1 MDPTAEPMEIPD
13 PSAGE
18 GELTRS
24 SKRAKTGPGPELKR
38 VAEIVLVLS
47 TMARMRGGGKSPT
60 AAEMELMAEART
72 KLAEACACFAPK
84 DLIGREAI
92 GSVMEDL
99 GLNAKLRDQRL
110 GFRGPPKFTI
120 KEKLDNAKRKMDE
133 SKHFTAHAT
142 TYTSHP
148 STLSDIR
155 GALHTAR
162 IFPSDKPSNPP
173 ISSGAIPAS
182 SPLGH
187 ASPATSTSLPTNEV
201 RPVMVSRGLPSN
213 NLGRDSSSLPL
224 QKVEKPQFKSDGGL
238 NGSSFAS
245 QVQANSS
252 VNHPLVNAPTW
263 SIQTQSSSTAKSV
276 QENKVPNHTPTK
288 VEGTVDVSAS
298 RVAPQV
304 VRDQSFRPFITQP
317 AAGNLPTTHQPM
329 QGMSFVQPP
338 SLGNNH
344 NEIAK
349 LIQKFLHPQRPDHP
363 KWTPPSRDYM
373 NKALTC
379 QYCQVTINEVDNV
392 LLCDACE
399 KGYHLKCLQPTQ
411 KGIPRGEWHC
421 MRCMTL
427 TQGKPLPPK
436 YGRVMRSSTNQLNV
450 PPNIAT
456 KESSSEKKVETLDPK
471 VNQQKITANGS
482 SDLQS
487 PTCIGSAGTNHVES
501 ASDMKISNARET
513 QGNDVISSSKITDD
527 KPLSGPASGSPSVAS
542 SILMSAEQIKDSESS
557 IHEEKSCEQKIE
569 LPPKVDETVSNKSD
583 GSQPSHNSQVV
594 DRAVLPD
601 CADVPS
607 KNCHDKDLNVKEPE
621 KSQTRENLDCTSGND
636 IKQDDQ
642 LVAQANPSGGSQT
655 GTEASERS
663 GFPSDGLRGVEWIDN
678 VVQVL
683 DGKSFYQSC
692 RVNGVTY
699 KLQDHALFRA
709 SHGELIPSKLQS
721 MWEDSK
727 TGSKWVIVTRCYFPR
742 DLPENVGRPCAPENN
757 EVYESNH
764 ESTIMAGLIQGPCEV
779 LPPAKFSEEN
789 ERRSQAGPDAN
800 MGLQPVFLCKWVYD
814 EFKGLFQPVYS

>member
-1 MDPTAEPMEIPD
+1 M
-13 PSAGE
+13 
-18 GELTRS
+18 
-24 SKRAKTGPGPELKR
+24 
-38 VAEIVLVLS
+38 
-47 TMARMRGGGKSPT
+47 
-60 AAEMELMAEART
+60 
-72 KLAEACACFAPK
+72 
-84 DLIGREAI
+84 
-92 GSVMEDL
+92 
-99 GLNAKLRDQRL
+99 
-110 GFRGPPKFTI
+110 
-120 KEKLDNAKRKMDE
+120 
-133 SKHFTAHAT
+133 
-142 TYTSHP
+142 
-148 STLSDIR
+148 
-155 GALHTAR
+155 
-162 IFPSDKPSNPP
+162 
-173 ISSGAIPAS
+173 
-182 SPLGH
+182 
-187 ASPATSTSLPTNEV
+187 
-201 RPVMVSRGLPSN
+201 
-213 NLGRDSSSLPL
+213 
-224 QKVEKPQFKSDGGL
+224 
-238 NGSSFAS
+238 
-245 QVQANSS
+245 
-252 VNHPLVNAPTW
+252 NHPLVNAPTW

-288 VEGTVDVSAS
+288 VEGAVDVSVS
-298 RVAPQV
+298 RVTPQV
-304 VRDQSFRPFITQP
+304 VRDQSFRPFIPQP

-329 QGMSFVQPP
+329 QGMSSVQLP

-349 LIQKFLHPQRPDHP
+349 LIQKFLQPQRPDHP

-456 KESSSEKKVETLDPK
+456 KASSSEKKVETLDPK
-471 VNQQKITANGS
+471 VNQQKVTANGS

-487 PTCIGSAGTNHVES
+487 PTCTGSAGTNHVES
-501 ASDMKISNARET
+501 ASDMKISNAIET

-569 LPPKVDETVSNKSD
+569 LPPKVDKTVSNKSD
-583 GSQPSHNSQVV
+583 DSQPSHNSQVV
-594 DRAVLPD
+594 DRAVLSD

-621 KSQTRENLDCTSGND
+621 KSHIRENLDCTSGND

-655 GTEASERS
+655 GTEASEHS
-663 GFPSDGLRGVEWIDN
+663 GFPSDGLRGVEWIDS

-709 SHGELIPSKLQS
+709 SHGELIPSKLQ
-721 MWEDSK
+721 
-727 TGSKWVIVTRCYFPR
+727 
-742 DLPENVGRPCAPENN
+742 A
-757 EVYESNH
+757 
-764 ESTIMAGLIQGPCEV
+764 
-779 LPPAKFSEEN
+779 SEL
-789 ERRSQAGPDAN
+789 SGI
-800 MGLQPVFLCKWVYD
+800 L
-814 EFKGLFQPVYS
+814 